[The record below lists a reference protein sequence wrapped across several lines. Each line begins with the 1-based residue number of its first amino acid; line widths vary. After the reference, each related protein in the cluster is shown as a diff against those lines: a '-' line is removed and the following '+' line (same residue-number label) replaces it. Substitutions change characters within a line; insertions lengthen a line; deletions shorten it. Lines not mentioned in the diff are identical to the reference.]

1 MIPVAGGSLSLIFLN
16 KVRIHQ
22 APQLQFIDSFSL
34 LALSTELESLRDD
47 FFESVSVSSANAWR
61 QSSHALFLR
70 LKMNLLGDDLRK
82 LLPYRAMEVQTS
94 SA

>member
-1 MIPVAGGSLSLIFLN
+1 MIPGAGQLSLTFLN

-22 APQLQFIDSFSL
+22 APQSL

-47 FFESVSVSSANAWR
+47 FFESVYVSGANAWR
-61 QSSHALFLR
+61 QSSDALFLR

-82 LLPYRAMEVQTS
+82 LLPYRAMEGFQTS
-94 SA
+94 ST